1 MKRFLLFLLCS
12 LSAHGAAVIGGPISG
27 GLGGGGSL
35 SNFFAGFVT
44 TNMQVLVPG
53 PGAFQTNTITL
64 NGGTLVFTNAAAV
77 IHSQATNGTIV
88 IVTNSPTLNT
98 FSVAKIA
105 PIGIFPAAHAWS

>member
-27 GLGGGGSL
+27 GVGGSGGSL

-44 TNMQVLVPG
+44 TNIQVLVPG
-53 PGAFQTNTITL
+53 PGAFQTNTIAL
-64 NGGTLVFTNAAAV
+64 NGGTLVFTNAATV

-98 FSVAKIA
+98 FSLVQCCQI
-105 PIGIFPAAHAWS
+105 